1 MAEVPNL
8 PASATGGR
16 RVGRFEVARMLP
28 DGQLLDTAPE
38 SMSVREA
45 LKVMHEGAYDQLPV
59 MAGQTCIGVFS
70 YRSFAERLSQLPRGR
85 DPLDLTVAEFL
96 EDLTFVRSTQN
107 AGEVLE
113 AVVDRG
119 VVLVG
124 NETMLLGM
132 ATAEDVVK
140 FLWDTAHP
148 FMLLQNFELGCRN
161 LMQQVCSEPD
171 VWRTCTSNAKELDEE
186 GEPKEIHRLTLH
198 ELFNI
203 LFNGENYGRFFS
215 EAFGKSRDIAQST
228 LVPVREIRNKVF
240 HFRDEV
246 TVNDLELLKN
256 ALTYVERRT
265 TIVTNR

>member
-1 MAEVPNL
+1 M
-8 PASATGGR
+8 
-16 RVGRFEVARMLP
+16 
-28 DGQLLDTAPE
+28 
-38 SMSVREA
+38 
-45 LKVMHEGAYDQLPV
+45 
-59 MAGQTCIGVFS
+59 
-70 YRSFAERLSQLPRGR
+70 
-85 DPLDLTVAEFL
+85 
-96 EDLTFVRSTQN
+96 
-107 AGEVLE
+107 
-113 AVVDRG
+113 
-119 VVLVG
+119 LVG
-124 NETMLLGM
+124 NETMLLGV

-203 LFNGENYGRFFS
+203 LFNRENYGRFFS
-215 EAFGKSRDIAQST
+215 EAFGKSRDIAHST
-228 LVPVREIRNKVF
+228 LEPVREIRNKVF